1 MGTTGQHAYHQ
12 LLHQGT
18 RRFSAEFVLPL
29 RVHHELGYHHR
40 WLVAHCFAQA
50 EAFARGRQLTEL
62 EQVMRARGVPED
74 RVTAE
79 ATHRVLPGGHPST
92 LVLLEDLSPESVGAL
107 VAMHEHKVFVQGMI
121 WRINSF
127 DQWGVEL
134 GKQLADQ
141 LLHDENAL
149 GDSST
154 RGLLEQCRYWQI
166 PEKT

>member
-1 MGTTGQHAYHQ
+1 
-12 LLHQGT
+12 
-18 RRFSAEFVLPL
+18 L
-29 RVHHELGYHHR
+29 RVHHELGDHHR

-79 ATHRVLPGGHPST
+79 ATHRELPGGHPST

-134 GKQLADQ
+134 GKIIGDRIEGAITALEGDAAAIIASLDDPTTRE
-141 LLHDENAL
+141 LVKIFRSIAHD
-149 GDSST
+149 
-154 RGLLEQCRYWQI
+154 
-166 PEKT
+166 